1 MAQIWLLNTKLKKQR
16 LIKKP
21 ISRVFDSKLSIS
33 KWGTKLIIPLLG
45 KIYVDGKTGVIKE
58 GKNPVEYSKIQKA
71 KDIWWEK
78 LNALTE

>member
-45 KIYVDGKTGVIKE
+45 RVQEDPGGQVVEVRSE
-58 GKNPVEYSKIQKA
+58 GELMM
-71 KDIWWEK
+71 
-78 LNALTE
+78 LNQ